1 MGTRP
6 QVSEI
11 QHMPSI
17 TTYKKITAALAPM
30 AAAAALV
37 FAPAASAD
45 VTCTQYA
52 APSGSDSAEGTLDA
66 PYRTAQQLANSLNPG
81 DVGCLRAGTY
91 LEDVTVSKPGTAD
104 ARVTLTSYPGER
116 AKVIGRFW
124 VSRTGDY
131 STISNLDLNGTP
143 KRGTN
148 DADDPSP
155 TLNADNI
162 TFTGNDVTNDNSAI
176 CFLLGNAWGAV
187 HNTLIQG
194 NRIHNCG
201 DLPAENHA
209 HGIYVEESTDARI
222 LNNLIYDNA
231 DRGVQLYPNAEG
243 TLVRGNVIDG
253 NGEGIIFSGDGG
265 QTSNNNTVDDNIIS
279 NSNQRNNVESWY
291 PDGNPIGRGNVVRNN
306 CIGGGVRDQGRGG
319 ISSQW
324 GFTVENNNVIGKNP
338 RFVNRAGKDF
348 RLQADSPCKGIAN
361 GATGSSAARPNGAGS
376 TTTPPAN
383 PTPNPPSNPT
393 PVTPAPSK
401 SGPAVTLTTRR
412 ARGGRVRLSGRIRRG
427 TVRSAGAAPKKA
439 VIQMRWDGAWFTL
452 KSARLRGGRF
462 SSQLRI
468 PAVMRGRLLVLR
480 VVIPTVGKSSTVK
493 VRAR

>member
-1 MGTRP
+1 M
-6 QVSEI
+6 
-11 QHMPSI
+11 
-17 TTYKKITAALAPM
+17 AAFNLNPKRIAAAVAPV
-30 AAAAALV
+30 AAAAALA

-45 VTCTQYA
+45 VTCTKFA
-52 APSGSDSAEGTLDA
+52 SPSGSDSAAGTEAA
-66 PYRTAQQLANSLNPG
+66 PFKSAAKLGRSLSPG

-91 LEDVTVSKPGTAD
+91 LDDVTISRGGTAD
-104 ARVTLTSYPGER
+104 APVTYTSYPGER
-116 AKVIGRFW
+116 AKVVGRFY
-124 VSRTGDY
+124 VPKGSNFVTV
-131 STISNLDLNGTP
+131 TNLDLNGTP
-143 KRGTN
+143 KQGTN
-148 DADDPSP
+148 SANDPSP
-155 TLNADNI
+155 TINAEDVSFI
-162 TFTGNDVTNDNSAI
+162 GNDVTNDNNAI

-187 HNTLIQG
+187 KNTLIKG

-201 DLPAENHA
+201 HMPAENHA
-209 HGIYVEESTDARI
+209 HGIYVELSTDAKI
-222 LNNLIYDNA
+222 LDNVIYDNA
-231 DRGVQLYPNAEG
+231 DRGVQLYYNAQG

-265 QTSNNNTVDDNIIS
+265 QTSNNNIVDDNIIS

-338 RFVNRAGKDF
+338 KFVNRAGKDF
-348 RLQADSPCKGIAN
+348 RLQADSPCEGIAN
-361 GATGSSAARPNGAGS
+361 GATGSSAARPHGAGS
-376 TTTPPAN
+376 TPTPPSN

-401 SGPAVTLTTRR
+401 SRPAPTLTTRR

-462 SSQLRI
+462 SAQLRI

-480 VVIPTVGKSSTVK
+480 VVVPTV
-493 VRAR
+493 